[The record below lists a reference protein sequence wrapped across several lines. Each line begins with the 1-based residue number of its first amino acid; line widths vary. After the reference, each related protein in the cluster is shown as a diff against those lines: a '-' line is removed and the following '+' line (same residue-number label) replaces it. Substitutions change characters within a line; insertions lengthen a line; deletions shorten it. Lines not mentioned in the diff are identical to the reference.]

1 MNKHTVIAIDGPAAS
16 GKSTVAREVAA
27 RIGFVFVNTGAMYRA
42 VTWWVLRN
50 GVSVENES
58 AILKLLEETEF
69 EWEVDG
75 MESSIRINE
84 IDPAPH
90 LSEESVTRN
99 VSAIA
104 SLRGVR
110 DKLVEVQR
118 DYAERFNVV
127 MEGRDMGSVVFPDTK
142 YKFYIDA
149 SPEVRAKRRAAQ
161 GLSDEI
167 ASRDRFDSS
176 RQQSPLRRAPD
187 AEVIDSS
194 NLTIEGVVGE
204 VIGRLKRKKG
214 ALFNTGE
221 GNE

>member
-1 MNKHTVIAIDGPAAS
+1 MSSHTVIAIDGPAAS

-50 GVSVENES
+50 GISVEAES
-58 AILKLLEETEF
+58 AILKLLEDTEF
-69 EWEVDG
+69 EWGIDG

-84 IDPAPH
+84 MDPTPH
-90 LSEESVTRN
+90 LSEELVTRN
-99 VSAIA
+99 VSTIA

-118 DYAERFNVV
+118 DYANRFNVV
-127 MEGRDMGSVVFPDTK
+127 MEGRDMGSIVFPETRF
-142 YKFYIDA
+142 KFYIDA
-149 SPEVRAKRRAAQ
+149 SPDVRAKRRAAQ
-161 GLSDEI
+161 GLPDEI
-167 ASRDRFDSS
+167 AFRDRFDSS
-176 RQQSPLRRAPD
+176 REQSPLRRAPD

-204 VIGRLKRKKG
+204 IIGRLDEKNG
-214 ALFNTGE
+214 ALFE
-221 GNE
+221 

>member
-1 MNKHTVIAIDGPAAS
+1 MSKHTVIAIDGPAAS

-42 VTWWVLRN
+42 VSWWVLRN
-50 GVSVENES
+50 GISVEDES
-58 AILKLLEETEF
+58 AILKLLEETKF
-69 EWEVDG
+69 EWGIDR

-84 IDPAPH
+84 IDPTPH
-90 LSEESVTRN
+90 LIEESVTKN

-118 DYAERFNVV
+118 DYADRFNVV

-142 YKFYIDA
+142 FKFYIDA

-161 GLSDEI
+161 GLPDEI

-176 RQQSPLRRAPD
+176 REQSPLRRAPD

-194 NLTIEGVVGE
+194 RLTIEGVVGE
-204 VIGRLKRKKG
+204 VIGRLREKHS
-214 ALFNTGE
+214 ALFNLEEDGE
-221 GNE
+221 